1 MVVKILFSYFAFNI
15 ADPSSRSARVA
26 ATVSSTRSTS
36 LGGTNS
42 YQSSRRSSE
51 DSLEEGISLRD
62 VRVSTLCVCV
72 CVCMCMWVRVLAC
85 TECFS
90 SWSDVVMQL
99 LYDTYLMIQ
108 EL

>member
-1 MVVKILFSYFAFNI
+1 MKLVLLAFNI
-15 ADPSSRSARVA
+15 VADPTCRSARVA

-62 VRVSTLCVCV
+62 VRVSAVFC
-72 CVCMCMWVRVLAC
+72 W
-85 TECFS
+85 ECS
-90 SWSDVVMQL
+90 SSGSDVIFPTHQWYSL
-99 LYDTYLMIQ
+99 KATRIITT
-108 EL
+108 